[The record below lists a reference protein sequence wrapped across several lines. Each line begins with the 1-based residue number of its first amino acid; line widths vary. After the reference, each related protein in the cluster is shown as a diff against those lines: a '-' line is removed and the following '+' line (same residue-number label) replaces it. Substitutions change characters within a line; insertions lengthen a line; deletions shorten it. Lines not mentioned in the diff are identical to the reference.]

1 VRLGFNIPHMGP
13 PASAD
18 NIVRV
23 AKKAEELGYETLWVT
38 ERLLFPAS
46 PRSPYPATP
55 DGSLPDVYKNV
66 IDPIASLTFVAAR
79 TSKIG
84 LGTSVLDSPYYN
96 PVMLARSLTA
106 LDVLSNGRLRLG
118 MGLGWSEDEYEA
130 SGAPMTQKGKRADE
144 FIAVLKAVWTKEP
157 AEFQGEFYKLAKS
170 TVLKPVQK
178 PHPPIY
184 LAAYSPGAMKRVAT
198 LANGWLPAG
207 IPLPAMKEMWDG
219 IKGMA
224 QQAGRN
230 PDDLDMIVRANLMIT
245 DSPLGDD
252 RFPFMG
258 SPDQIKSDIQTCR
271 DMGAVEVGF
280 DPAFEDV
287 GQTVDGFLQRM
298 EQMRELAG

>member
-1 VRLGFNIPHMGP
+1 MGP
-13 PASAD
+13 AASAD

-38 ERLLFPAS
+38 ERLLFPAA
-46 PRSPYPATP
+46 PRTPYMVTP
-55 DGSLPDVYKNV
+55 DGSLPDVYKTV
-66 IDPIASLTFVAAR
+66 LDPIGSLTFVAAH

-84 LGTSVLDSPYYN
+84 LGTSVLDSPFYN
-96 PVMLARSLTA
+96 PVMLARSLTT

-130 SGAPMTQKGKRADE
+130 SGAATTQKGKRADE
-144 FIAVLKAVWTKEP
+144 FIGVLKALWTNEP
-157 AEFQGEFYKLAKS
+157 AEFDGEFFKLAKS

-184 LAAYSPGAMKRVAT
+184 LAAYSPGAMKRAAILT
-198 LANGWLPAG
+198 NGWLPAG
-207 IPLPAMKEMWDG
+207 VPIPAMKEMWEG

-230 PDDLDMIVRANLMIT
+230 PDELDMIVRANLMVT

-258 SPDQIKSDIQTCR
+258 SSEQIKSDIEACR
-271 DMGAVEVGF
+271 DMGALEVGF
-280 DPAFEDV
+280 DPAFEDA
-287 GQTVDGFLQRM
+287 GQTVDGFLERL

>member
-1 VRLGFNIPHMGP
+1 MRLGFNIPHMGP